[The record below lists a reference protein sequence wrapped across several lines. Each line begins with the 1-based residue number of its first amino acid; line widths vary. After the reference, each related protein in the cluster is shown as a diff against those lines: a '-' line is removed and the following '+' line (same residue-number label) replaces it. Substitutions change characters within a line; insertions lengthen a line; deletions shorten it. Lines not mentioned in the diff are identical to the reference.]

1 MLRHRCEVI
10 CFIIYRKY
18 KKMNILDQMHD
29 ITIYRKLYP
38 DVTWKDAVFPGE
50 RRGPGEG
57 GGGGPAHN
65 SVN

>member
-1 MLRHRCEVI
+1 
-10 CFIIYRKY
+10 
-18 KKMNILDQMHD
+18 MNILDQMHVCD
-29 ITIYRKLYP
+29 ITIYRELYP